1 MVEIREKLVSLWA
14 RVINREIVQTNFWFL
29 KNSSWIDIDVIGIE
43 PSTNVISLYN
53 VKSNINTNTI
63 SHKPEAIAT
72 NFSNTIEAINNG
84 FNNDFLFK
92 VYFIFES
99 ADLFKKRNKDIK
111 STEEW
116 LKAIEI
122 QREDYRKELEK
133 ELKDKNIGQIKT
145 VELKSIHECIKEII
159 NETKI
164 PTTTGG
170 HCFKFENQYFYPY
183 HKISEFKI
191 LDIFTDYNIKD

>member
-1 MVEIREKLVSLWA
+1 MVESREKLVSLWA
-14 RVINREIVQTNFWFL
+14 KVINREIVQTNFWFL

-43 PSTNVISLYN
+43 PSTKEISLYN
-53 VKSNINTNTI
+53 VKSNINNGII
-63 SHKPEAIAT
+63 SHKPAAIAT

-84 FNNDFLFK
+84 FSNDFLFK

-99 ADLFKKRNKDIK
+99 ADLFKKRNKT
-111 STEEW
+111 TEEW
-116 LKAIEI
+116 LIAIEI
-122 QREDYRKELEK
+122 KREDYRKELEK
-133 ELKDKNIGQIKT
+133 ELKAKNIGQIKT

-159 NETKI
+159 NETEKT

-183 HKISEFKI
+183 HEISEFKI
-191 LDIFTDYNIKD
+191 LDIFADYNIKD